1 VYGNFLLKQM
11 MMMIMTVCDKKGNS
25 ASVLRD
31 DSLSTHSPERQNGGD
46 NGGDN
51 RMWKSE
57 CYDVGLDEE

>member
-1 VYGNFLLKQM
+1 M